1 MAKGFKKT
9 KETEISKVNY
19 VVEEDYGVISTNKGW
34 DLRLRLVSWNGNDS
48 KYDIRA
54 WKTEEDGTEKCHKG
68 LTLTGEEAESLY
80 EMLDKIAKGK

>member
-9 KETEISKVNY
+9 KETEAPKLNY

-54 WKTEEDGTEKCHKG
+54 
-68 LTLTGEEAESLY
+68 
-80 EMLDKIAKGK
+80 